1 MTRKDF
7 SRSCQYHR
15 NYLNAY
21 YMKGPNLTWR
31 IAGVSIWQESLRQPS
46 VTDRWRKY
54 SLGVPCNSSW
64 TICILLCPQNLK
76 NLERFWSIL
85 LIPDSKYLYGIRNYL
100 QLPTPR
106 NYLFMP
112 DMNYLRKHSF
122 RVRIYLYRVWNINTG
137 SEIIHLSWQFRGF
150 YSY

>member
-1 MTRKDF
+1 MPIITKI
-7 SRSCQYHR
+7 
-15 NYLNAY
+15 YLNAY
-21 YMKGPNLTWR
+21 DVKRPNLKTTHCERLYPARVIASFFSYWTTTR
-31 IAGVSIWQESLRQPS
+31 IFPGREPR
-46 VTDRWRKY
+46 
-54 SLGVPCNSSW
+54 NSSW